1 MATKKRANV
10 ISANVLAKAVDTAV
24 SLASKRLDAKLENGT
39 LALNWEIIGR
49 QISGLKDMN
58 QAMTIASE
66 ITKNGSTK
74 NESRNYH
81 GRNLVS
87 KASDASARKPNNKV
101 RIIERVLSAHWC
113 FVKIYSI
120 SICYIMLAYSFG
132 KIGERPQI

>member
-66 ITKNGSTK
+66 ITKNVGVDGIKGQPVVTK
-74 NESRNYH
+74 F
-81 GRNLVS
+81 GGG
-87 KASDASARKPNNKV
+87 ARKTVGPWGLSSVEVNKV
-101 RIIERVLSAHWC
+101 ETVWPIKLKLSDGKEHISRI
-113 FVKIYSI
+113 F
-120 SICYIMLAYSFG
+120 LALLKTYRFG
-132 KIGERPQI
+132 R